1 MNLRTLTILLSLSS
15 LLIEF
20 THAQNQYFEKDV
32 VKADLEYLYN
42 ALQEAHFNVY
52 AYTSKEEFEE
62 AFLRV
67 KNDIREDTLELLE
80 VTSLYQRLVS
90 KINNGHTE
98 IDFPGASY
106 AQYAYAG
113 GTLFPLEIAFE
124 EGQCLIRKN
133 FSSIEEIKTGDEI
146 THINGQSM
154 EEILDAIYPQLSAER
169 AYFKNAKI
177 ELYSFPRL
185 YWQVFGQIDSF
196 DVQIKK
202 DEQTQSYALNAVNL
216 IEGYEMKREEVMNAQ
231 MNVQFYND
239 VAYLNPGHF
248 SGDETK
254 YKLSIDSAFLE
265 INKVQPANLIIDLRN
280 NFGGNNSF
288 SDYLVSYIANKPF
301 QWNSRLSIRS
311 SKFLKEHVR
320 KYNDTTDVYFQE
332 ILSRNDGEIYD
343 YHFDDY
349 KPQPA
354 EKRFV
359 GKVYVLVNRQSHSQ
373 AAVTAAQIQDYD
385 FGIIVGEETGEYPT
399 LYASQFQFTLPNTGI
414 LVKVSK
420 GQIVRVNGSLKK
432 EGVIPDIYI
441 QDHLLDEEDEILNEL
456 IKKING
462 E

>member
-254 YKLSIDSAFLE
+254 YKLFIDSAFLE